1 MEVWQLWRGVH
12 WPANHE
18 DSLGNPP
25 HLPPAPWGPADWAPA
40 TTCRPAKGASQVFD
54 MQRRVCH
61 GAGACQSQQNP
72 CSTCWW
78 GFNCFLTTATTTTTK
93 LKLSIAKVT
102 SVKCDQC
109 ESSFSS
115 KTALTRHQSVHQER
129 PFRCG
134 HATCS
139 ESYRTVKIYSITAQS
154 RQDNNFY
161 IDKGGP
167 FLQLLILD

>member
-1 MEVWQLWRGVH
+1 MKT
-12 WPANHE
+12 
-18 DSLGNPP
+18 
-25 HLPPAPWGPADWAPA
+25 HLETHLTSPQHLEAQQIEPQQPPAAQPRERHKCLTCSDVFATAQELASHSRTHVPPADEVLTA
-40 TTCRPAKGASQVFD
+40 
-54 MQRRVCH
+54 
-61 GAGACQSQQNP
+61 
-72 CSTCWW
+72 
-78 GFNCFLTTATTTTTK
+78 FLTTTTTTTTTK

-154 RQDNNFY
+154 RQDNTFY

-167 FLQLLILD
+167 FLQLLILDQTSSKLRNLN